1 MGKKEIT
8 FNVVEDDI
16 ILKKTVQQSK
26 TFKFKDVGK
35 M

>member
-26 TFKFKDVGK
+26 TFKLKDVGK